1 VKHERGVSLV
11 PCLDSTSRHLTGMS
25 VLQNYVHNTA
35 QCRRLTCLHLE
46 KTQVSWTHP
55 VTYTN
60 EAWVLDSYY
69 FLGPFRGA
77 YGERL

>member
-1 VKHERGVSLV
+1 MSEGSVLS
-11 PCLDSTSRHLTGMS
+11 PCLDSTSSHLTGMS
-25 VLQNYVHNTA
+25 GLHNYVHNTA
-35 QCRRLTCLHLE
+35 QCTGLTCLHLG
-46 KTQVSWTHP
+46 KAQVSWTHL
-55 VTYTN
+55 VMYTN